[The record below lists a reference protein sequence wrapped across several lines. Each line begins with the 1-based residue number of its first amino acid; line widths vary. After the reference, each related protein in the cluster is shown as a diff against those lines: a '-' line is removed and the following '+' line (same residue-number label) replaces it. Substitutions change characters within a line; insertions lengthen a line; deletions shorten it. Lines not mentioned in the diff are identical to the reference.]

1 MKNFIFF
8 AVILIVLIIIGAVFL
23 NSVKNE
29 SQNQSQAIV
38 LPTEYEYFWSETCPH
53 CANVAEF
60 MESWDKK
67 DKIQMQKI
75 EVNESLDNKKKF
87 VERGDFCQIPRNQ
100 LGVPLLI
107 TPEGI
112 CLSGDEPIIE
122 YLKNLEI

>member
-1 MKNFIFF
+1 MKNLILFIG
-8 AVILIVLIIIGAVFL
+8 ILTVLIIIGGVFI

-29 SQNQSQAIV
+29 GQNESQAII

-67 DKIQMQKI
+67 DKIQMQKF

-100 LGVPLLI
+100 LGVPLLV

-112 CLSGDEPIIE
+112 CYPGDGPIIE
-122 YLKNLEI
+122 YLKGLEL